1 MFCKQCGTALGDN
14 AKYCPKCGTPVVQ
27 RQTAQ
32 TVLEPPQKRTQPPEK
47 PKKNGTKI
55 LAIILSAVLVLGA
68 CSGVFVFRDEIMS
81 LISGQKQF
89 DENHVGEIY
98 YQEIDEEHVATD
110 DSGIMYADNEILVVA
125 KENTKKSQIE
135 KLAKKY
141 DAEIVGWIE
150 QTGDYQWQM
159 DSIYSIEELKNIVFE
174 LENENIIDSASVNY
188 INEMSNSIEY
198 NVNYGKEWE
207 TSIKDS
213 NDIYGKAWGVKAINA
228 PAAWNLLNENKDKI
242 SPVKVGLIDSG
253 FDINH
258 IDLRFKETFYNTSPD
273 DHGTIVAGIM
283 AANSDNNEGICG
295 VYPYGNGN
303 LYGASWVGIHGYSEN
318 LISCMREK
326 CAYSELILRNV
337 KVINCSCGLTPA
349 NAEVELY
356 NDKIASDEK
365 QEILKDANVLGE
377 FLDRL
382 INVHNYDFIVIQASG
397 NESNKNYARLKIDKD
412 KNGNVINISYDNSG
426 DVKSIS
432 YDDKK
437 QCWCY
442 NDIKITGLGDKNDNN
457 VKAAGH
463 LGSKFCSFVSAI
475 SEEQYP
481 DVYNRVI
488 VVGSTNEFGLVSD
501 FSNTGSRVDIY
512 APGEKIYSTLPYDKY
527 GTKTSSGDYISGT
540 SVAAPHVAGVA
551 GSIWAA
557 NNNLTG
563 AEVKEIICSTAN
575 HLINQVDAKS
585 AVEKA
590 LGIEKEKTTE
600 PQNGG
605 ILCWVVN
612 KDNEDDKIEGAT
624 VTATNVDTGVPEST
638 KTDSNGHFELFLPEG
653 NYTLTVTA
661 KEYDDYTYNGTIEV
675 KNNGVNYLDDWIKM
689 KRSKGSISGTVVD
702 ELGNPIKNAH
712 IIANQT
718 INNTLAD
725 KKATTDS
732 NGYFKVECNTGNYK
746 IKVTADGYEEYN
758 SDEVINVE
766 KDFDT
771 ILDTIQLKK
780 IKKEYTESDL
790 KEKVLAESGG
800 NILSWFYEDYDGN
813 GTKEAYSLVD
823 IGTGGSEGD
832 LTVYFIDADGNI
844 KIMYDNFWHLS
855 YYDNMTKCTE
865 YKGKKFFSVDLS
877 GGGSGYSTF
886 LASVKDGNAYELDI
900 SNSLQGFFVKNGICY
915 TTENDFSSGIHTYP
929 EVELIYNSS
938 TQQFSKGNRIIS
950 EENNTISDWKSAY
963 IEVLSNLNNSSARF
977 TTAYIDEDDIPEL
990 IVAYNSSHAAG
1001 CEIYTYYDGKVSKL
1015 EANSTN
1021 GEFGFG
1027 SSGEILYLPYKNL
1040 FDSRYYGMG
1049 SNSDSLYRIN
1059 NGNAQSECNLQY
1071 NDYFTTVRVIEF
1083 KIDGIEKNENEY
1095 WDKYNS
1101 YEINSMVS
1109 ANYDDMIE
1117 VNSTDISNYFN

>member
-1 MFCKQCGTALGDN
+1 MKKIITCVISSLVLF
-14 AKYCPKCGTPVVQ
+14 
-27 RQTAQ
+27 
-32 TVLEPPQKRTQPPEK
+32 TVLGGILAYRNEWFYS
-47 PKKNGTKI
+47 PKKY
-55 LAIILSAVLVLGA
+55 
-68 CSGVFVFRDEIMS
+68 
-81 LISGQKQF
+81 
-89 DENHVGEIY
+89 DENNIGECY
-98 YQEIDEEHVATD
+98 FQETKEEHVATS
-110 DSGIMYADNEILVVA
+110 DSCMYADNEILVVA
-125 KENTKKSQIE
+125 KENVKKSQIE

-150 QTGDYQWQM
+150 QTGDYQWEM
-159 DSIYSIEELKNIVFE
+159 NSIYSIDELERIVSELK
-174 LENENIIDSASVNY
+174 NENIIDSASINY
-188 INEMSNSIEY
+188 ISETSESGLP
-198 NVNYGKEWE
+198 VNYGKEWSGE
-207 TSIKDS
+207 TWDENDHAGS
-213 NDIYGKAWGVKAINA
+213 NWGLEAIHALSAWDILG
-228 PAAWNLLNENKDKI
+228 EHEE
-242 SPVKVGLIDSG
+242 KVNPIRLGLIDSG
-253 FDINH
+253 FDTDH
-258 IDLRFKETFYNTSPD
+258 EDLEDCFVDTFYNTSPN
-273 DHGTIVAGIM
+273 DHGTHVAGIM

-295 VYPYGNGN
+295 VYPYGKGN
-303 LYGASWVGIHGYSEN
+303 LYGASWSGAGSIKEN
-318 LISCMREK
+318 ISIIQEK
-326 CAYSELILRNV
+326 CCYSELILRNV
-337 KVINCSCGLTPA
+337 KVINCSYGYDVNLIHL
-349 NAEVELY
+349 NNYQKIYDERAEELENFFFRILGKGY
-356 NDKIASDEK
+356 DFVIIQSSGNDSNKYYTKLKVGSDGGV
-365 QEILKDANVLGE
+365 ILDKAGKATYDANGE
-377 FLDRL
+377 YTNIYYQNGGLA
-382 INVHNYDFIVIQASG
+382 VKGWYYQ
-397 NESNKNYARLKIDKD
+397 KD
-412 KNGNVINISYDNSG
+412 KESKGKKINGLNTSKDNENVYNSG
-426 DVKSIS
+426 WADCNYVNGTI
-432 YDDKK
+432 
-437 QCWCY
+437 
-442 NDIKITGLGDKNDNN
+442 LFKNENL
-457 VKAAGH
+457 K
-463 LGSKFCSFVSAI
+463 
-475 SEEQYP
+475 
-481 DVYNRVI
+481 NRVI
-488 VVGSTNEFGLVSD
+488 VVGSIGIETNYSEALFDQTININRGDSGYHIST
-501 FSNTGSRVDIY
+501 FSNLGERVDIF
-512 APGEKIYSTLPYDKY
+512 APGENIFSTVINGYDKM
-527 GTKTSSGDYISGT
+527 DGT
-540 SVAAPHVAGVA
+540 SMAAPHVAGVA
-551 GSIWAA
+551 AMVWAA

-575 HLINQVDAKS
+575 NLISQPGSSYYKTDYKLVDAKS

-612 KDNEDDKIEGAT
+612 KDNEDEKIEGAT

-661 KEYDDYTYNGTIEV
+661 KEYDDYTYNGTIEA

-780 IKKEYTESDL
+780 IKTEYTESDL

-832 LTVYFIDADGNI
+832 LTVYFIDADRNI

-865 YKGKKFFSVDLS
+865 YEGKKFFSMDLS

-900 SNSLQGFFVKNGICY
+900 SNSLQGFFVKNGVCY

-1015 EANSTN
+1015 EANSAN
-1021 GEFGFG
+1021 GEFEFG
-1027 SSGEILYLPYKNL
+1027 SFGGILYLPYKNL
-1040 FDSRYYGMG
+1040 FDSQYCGMG
-1049 SNSDSLYRIN
+1049 SSSDSLYRIN

-1083 KIDGIEKNENEY
+1083 KIDGVETTEDEY
-1095 WDKYNS
+1095 RDKYNS

-1117 VNSTDISNYFN
+1117 INYTNISNYFN